1 MNMIKGDTLRFAH
14 LTSGASAR
22 SGKKSGPSRIG
33 FTLIELLVVISI
45 IALLISL
52 LLPALASAKRD
63 AESVVCS
70 SNERQLVITL
80 QMYVNTNDGMFPL
93 NGILFPHPAKYPP
106 YTGGGNSDPQIAA
119 TTQIWN
125 NTQDWKLP
133 FGALY
138 PFLSKTPMAQY
149 TANVTGTGTGTGNG
163 QIAGAVAT
171 SLNPAVNS
179 FARVFMCP
187 ADIGNRSSPSALTMA
202 GNWQTVRV
210 GPQGGGGYWSYS
222 VNSLLN
228 SQAGTLTTIF
238 GKNSDGTPAT
248 PWGYPLRSAAITNTK
263 FCVFIE
269 ESATKSS
276 FNDEVLDPPAFNP
289 TDKLTSRHNGGGN
302 IAFWDGHVEWVSA
315 AEYNNVPQVG
325 QGAGTVTADVAMEQ
339 PVVRWF
345 FPNGQ

>member
-1 MNMIKGDTLRFAH
+1 MTAGDKLRSAH
-14 LTSGASAR
+14 FNFGGLLR
-22 SGKKSGPSRIG
+22 REKKSGPACSA

-45 IALLISL
+45 IALLVSL
-52 LLPALASAKRD
+52 LLPALATAKRA

-70 SNERQLVITL
+70 SNERQLVLTL
-80 QMYVNTNDGMFPL
+80 KMYVSTNDGSFPL

-106 YTGGGNSDPQIAA
+106 YSGGGNSDPQIAA
-119 TTQIWN
+119 TAQIWD

-138 PFLSKTPMAQY
+138 PFLSKTPMGEY
-149 TANVTGTGTGTGNG
+149 TANSGGNGNGTGNG
-163 QIAGAVAT
+163 QTAGATAP

-187 ADIGNRSSPSALTMA
+187 ADIGNRSSPTALTMS
-202 GNWQTVRV
+202 GNWQTVQV

-222 VNSLLN
+222 INSLLN
-228 SQAGTLTTIF
+228 SQSGTLTAIF
-238 GKNSDGTPAT
+238 GKNADGTPAT
-248 PWGYPLRSAAITNTK
+248 PWGYPLRSATITNPK
-263 FCVFIE
+263 FCVFLE

-289 TDKLTSRHNGGGN
+289 TDKLTTRHNGGGN
-302 IAFWDGHVEWVSA
+302 IAFWDGHVDWVSA